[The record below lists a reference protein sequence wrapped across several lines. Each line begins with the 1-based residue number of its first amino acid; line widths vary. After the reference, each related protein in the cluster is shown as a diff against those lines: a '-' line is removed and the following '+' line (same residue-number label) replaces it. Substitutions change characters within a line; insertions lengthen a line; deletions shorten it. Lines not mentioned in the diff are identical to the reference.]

1 MFEDA
6 TDADDDA
13 DNVNSFSK
21 CADAA
26 VKPGPLIVI
35 TTMNED
41 GDDEKKGGM
50 VMSIM
55 KKYGR
60 DGWFRPTSF
69 ILISRRSMVPTSFIL
84 MS

>member
-1 MFEDA
+1 MFKDA

-21 CADAA
+21 CAN
-26 VKPGPLIVI
+26 VQKPGPLIMK

-50 VMSIM
+50 VMLIM
-55 KKYGR
+55 KEFGR
-60 DGWFRPTSF
+60 DG
-69 ILISRRSMVPTSFIL
+69 
-84 MS
+84 